1 MKSERE
7 QRLYTGA
14 AGGSSALIGPDLV
27 ARAPQLLSYWTKM
40 FKMKRETERT
50 TSLLLFRCT
59 VRRRRL
65 LLHTCGGAQ
74 LQQHCTHMNSIQKD
88 KMYEQIGKNK
98 NTLVLHICR
107 VWVTAQYLDVKSTEV
122 FEMGVGG

>member
-40 FKMKRETERT
+40 FKMKRETEQNFFIVIQMYSETAPPT
-50 TSLLLFRCT
+50 TAHMR
-59 VRRRRL
+59 
-65 LLHTCGGAQ
+65 GAQ
-74 LQQHCTHMNSIQKD
+74 LQQHVTHMNSIQKD
-88 KMYEQIGKNK
+88 KMYEQTGKNK
-98 NTLVLHICR
+98 NTLVLHTCR
-107 VWVTAQYLDVKSTEV
+107 VRVTAQCLCEV
-122 FEMGVGG
+122 YRGL

>member
-40 FKMKRETERT
+40 FKMKRETENR

-65 LLHTCGGAQ
+65 LLHMRGAQ
-74 LQQHCTHMNSIQKD
+74 LQQHFTHMNSIQKD
-88 KMYEQIGKNK
+88 KMYEQTGKNK
-98 NTLVLHICR
+98 NTLVLHTCR
-107 VWVTAQYLDVKSTEV
+107 VWVTAQCLCEV
-122 FEMGVGG
+122 YRGL